1 MEAKIYLALYR
12 GRRDGTGIKVWV
24 ARFSDWLTR
33 VLTRGRYSHCE
44 IAVRND
50 DSDTYT
56 CYSSSVRDGGVRCK
70 TMPLPSDKWDLI
82 ELPSTVHDRLQ
93 QVWQTTKGKPYDW
106 PGALGVVFKTRNRDD
121 KWFCSELC
129 ASVIGLPESW
139 RFSPNDLAAI
149 CKGVRP

>member
-1 MEAKIYLALYR
+1 MDSKIYLALYR

-24 ARFSDWLTR
+24 ARFSDWFTR

-82 ELPSTVHDRLQ
+82 ELPITVHDRLQ
-93 QVWQTTKGKPYDW
+93 QVWQSTKGRPYDW
-106 PGALGVVFKTRNRDD
+106 PGALGVVFKTRNRAD
-121 KWFCSELC
+121 KWFCSEFC

-139 RFSPNDLAAI
+139 RFSPNDLSAI